1 VSVVFSTGTWR
12 PKEGEEDAFVEAWTE
27 FGQWITT
34 MDGAGG
40 PQLTRDL
47 ADPVRYFSF
56 CPWRDADAMTA
67 WRSNPEFSERL
78 GRVRAHVDEFKPAD
92 LEQLV
97 AIEGAAQP
105 S

>member
-27 FGQWITT
+27 FGHWISTI
-34 MDGAGG
+34 DGNRG

-47 ADPVRYFSF
+47 GDPGRYFSF
-56 CPWRDADAMTA
+56 CAWRDPDAMEA
-67 WRSNPEFSERL
+67 WRSNPEFPERL
-78 GRVRAHVDEFKPAD
+78 GNVRKHVDDFKPTD
-92 LEQLV
+92 LEQV
-97 AIEGAAQP
+97 VEVEKAAQP